1 MLTWYQIDIL
11 YITIVKFTFVNI
23 YVNLISYN

>member
-11 YITIVKFTFVNI
+11 YIAIVKFTFVNI